1 MCRFEGM
8 IAMSEITYEKDRLKV
23 KMFGNFSMMYGD
35 TSLLG
40 KKVSETQFAYLMQI
54 LLHNR
59 KTGVSREHMEELLF
73 GDRDIKNV
81 HHAMQ
86 SVIYNAK
93 NRLKKSGLPDVNY
106 IRLEKGIFYWTEE
119 IPVEEDAEEFEAL
132 CRAAEKEEDEEEK
145 LQLLLDACHCYTG
158 DFLSLYAGV
167 VWAAAEARKYRGM
180 FCRCVEE
187 AARILRDGED
197 FLRLEKL
204 GLYASAIAP
213 FADWECLTME
223 ALIGMGRYEEA
234 ANLYSETV
242 ERYFRERGIRPSEKL
257 MEFFNRLEGQ
267 MIHPCESLETI
278 QEKLVEDGS
287 QRGGYLCTYPVFRG
301 IYRMVTRMMERGGQS
316 VYLMLCTV
324 VDSKG
329 NPMKEGGQ
337 LEELAE
343 RLGDAICKSIRSGD
357 AVNRYG
363 KGQYLVLL
371 VNTTLENCSIIQ
383 KRINSN
389 YLTGRQRTGVKYHVS
404 AVRCKETRF

>member
-1 MCRFEGM
+1 MEETIKG
-8 IAMSEITYEKDRLKV
+8 KKVLKI

-40 KKVSETQFAYLMQI
+40 KKVSETQFSYLMQI

-59 KTGVSREHMEELLF
+59 NTGVSREHLEEMLF

-81 HHAMQ
+81 HHTMQ

-93 NRLKKSGLPDVNY
+93 NKLKKAGLPDVNY
-106 IRLEKGIFYWTEE
+106 IRLEKGVFYWTDE
-119 IPVEEDAEEFEAL
+119 IPVVEDATEFEEL
-132 CRAAEKEEDEEEK
+132 CKAAEEAEDVDTK

-158 DFLSLYAGV
+158 DFLSMYVGV
-167 VWAAAEARKYRGM
+167 MWAAAEARKYRKL
-180 FCRCVEE
+180 FYNCVEE
-187 AARILRDGED
+187 AAQILRERED
-197 FLRLEKL
+197 FMQLEKL
-204 GLYASAIAP
+204 GIYASTIAP

-223 ALIGMGRYEEA
+223 ALIGLGRYEEA
-234 ANLYSETV
+234 TKLYASTV
-242 ERYFRERGIRPSEKL
+242 DLYFQERGIRPSEKL
-257 MEFFNRLEGQ
+257 MESLNRLEGQ
-267 MIHPCESLETI
+267 MIHPCEMIDTI
-278 QEKLVEDGS
+278 QDKLMEDGEH
-287 QRGGYLCTYPVFRG
+287 RGGYLCTYPVFRG

-329 NPMKEGGQ
+329 NPMKEGEQ
-337 LEELAE
+337 LEELSG
-343 RLGDAICKSIRSGD
+343 RLGDAICKSIRQGD
-357 AVNRYG
+357 AINRYG

-389 YLTGRQRTGVKYHVS
+389 FIVGRQRTGVEYHVS
-404 AVRCKETRF
+404 PVRCESTEF